1 MKKWVNILSIGLSLL
16 IIFNI
21 LRVSITFAYY
31 KIDPIG
37 FIEALCENK
46 DKPELKCNGKC
57 ELKKVTESS
66 RNNEK
71 APSQLIDFK
80 DILLYKEAPFSYSFR
95 TTIIK
100 NENLFLYLNNYSY
113 LQVNSSFH
121 PPQL

>member
-1 MKKWVNILSIGLSLL
+1 MKKWVYILSISLSIL

-21 LRVSITFAYY
+21 LRVSLTFAYY
-31 KIDPIG
+31 NIDPIG

-57 ELKKVTESS
+57 ELKKVTQSS

-80 DILLYKEAPFSYSFR
+80 DILLYKETPFSYSFR

-100 NENLFLYLNNYSY
+100 NQNLFSYLNNYSY

-121 PPQL
+121 PPQF